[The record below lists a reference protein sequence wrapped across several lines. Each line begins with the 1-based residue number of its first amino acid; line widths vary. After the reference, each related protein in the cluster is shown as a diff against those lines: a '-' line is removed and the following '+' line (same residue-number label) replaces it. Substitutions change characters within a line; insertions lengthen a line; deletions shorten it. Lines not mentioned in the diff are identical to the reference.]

1 MPYLKIDHFLRH
13 ETFRMVYCKNA
24 VCFLKKTEQIMHLF
38 LTQCHLKDTFQD
50 CILRHQSSNLMT
62 LEINPFTAFTQK
74 NPDSTTFC

>member
-13 ETFRMVYCKNA
+13 ETLGWSIAKMLSV
-24 VCFLKKTEQIMHLF
+24 FLKAKQIMHLF